1 MKLKNIDKL
10 DLENMSYDDIA
21 YLILKEKGKK
31 IKTADLFKSVCETL
45 NLSDKEYEEKI
56 GDFFTLLATEKR
68 FLQLD
73 KGYWD
78 LRENHQVKID
88 IKDDEE
94 PEESLD
100 DEIDEESDGDEEAFY
115 DDTKEAD
122 DDDED
127 DELKDLVIVDEDSS
141 EEI

>member
-10 DLENMSYDDIA
+10 ELENMPYDDIA
-21 YLILKEKGKK
+21 YIILKEKGKK
-31 IKTADLFKSVCETL
+31 MKTSDLFKIICDNL
-45 NLSDKEYEEKI
+45 NLSDKVYEERI

-94 PEESLD
+94 VDE
-100 DEIDEESDGDEEAFY
+100 EIDEETDDDEEDEDVFY
-115 DDTKEAD
+115 DDIKETD
-122 DDDED
+122 DDEED
-127 DELKDLVIVDEDSS
+127 DELKDLVIVDEESS

>member
-10 DLENMSYDDIA
+10 DLEIMSYDDIA

-31 IKTADLFKSVCETL
+31 IKTADLFKDVCENL
-45 NLSDKEYEEKI
+45 NLSDKEYEERI

-94 PEESLD
+94 PEEHLD
-100 DEIDEESDGDEEAFY
+100 GEIDEEIDEDEAFY

-127 DELKDLVIVDEDSS
+127 DELKDLVIVDEETS